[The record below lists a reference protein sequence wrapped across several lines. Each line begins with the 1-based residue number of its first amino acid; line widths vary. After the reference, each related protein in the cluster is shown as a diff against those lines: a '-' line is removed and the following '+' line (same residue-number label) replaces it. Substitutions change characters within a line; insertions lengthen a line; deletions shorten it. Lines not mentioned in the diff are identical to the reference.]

1 MPCYI
6 MQTDKNDMKVEKS
19 VSMHSHAFERPCKRQ
34 IVTDPKSRKALHV
47 LFCVFETKLNK
58 AVDILSKLSEWIRN
72 IHDTMF

>member
-34 IVTDPKSRKALHV
+34 IVTDTKSRNASHML
-47 LFCVFETKLNK
+47 ET
-58 AVDILSKLSEWIRN
+58 
-72 IHDTMF
+72 